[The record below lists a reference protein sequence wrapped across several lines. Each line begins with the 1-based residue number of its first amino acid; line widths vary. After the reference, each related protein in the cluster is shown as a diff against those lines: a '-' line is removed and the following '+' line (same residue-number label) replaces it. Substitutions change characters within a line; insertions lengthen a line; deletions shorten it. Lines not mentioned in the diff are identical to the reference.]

1 MTKAEGVYECTL
13 PSSAQ
18 SFTGLVGIADK
29 SKHSCNNDTQ
39 ILYSS
44 DFL

>member
-18 SFTGLVGIADK
+18 SFMGLVRNAENK
-29 SKHSCNNDTQ
+29 CSRNNSTQ
-39 ILYSS
+39 ILYGLG
-44 DFL
+44 FL